1 MNELTESKEMKEINH
16 EPKRKLVNQDHPY
29 WHSVYAR
36 LFPLYNK
43 KKCNG
48 NYEIVE
54 SILMSLPNVDINGT
68 IEFYKENGGYCDCEV
83 FYNVY
88 QDVLEPELSGC

>member
-1 MNELTESKEMKEINH
+1 
-16 EPKRKLVNQDHPY
+16 
-29 WHSVYAR
+29 
-36 LFPLYNK
+36 
-43 KKCNG
+43 
-48 NYEIVE
+48 
-54 SILMSLPNVDINGT
+54 MSLPNVDINGT